1 MAYSSTGFAT
11 IGASKSG
18 NAVSLYAYS
27 TADTIADVNTSG
39 YFNDLSD
46 TLQVGDVILV
56 SFTST
61 GGNSSIIIGL
71 RCF

>member
-27 TADTIADVNTSG
+27 TTDAIGDVNTSG
-39 YFNDLSD
+39 YFNALSD
-46 TLQVGDVILV
+46 TLEGQTICHVNDR
-56 SFTST
+56 
-61 GGNSSIIIGL
+61 
-71 RCF
+71 RCV